1 MAADPVPVVMG
12 NSGGAAVHLLAA
24 EWLQGGGFRT
34 ALCGYRGRAYVTS
47 RMVTCTR
54 CKGKRATPARG

>member
-1 MAADPVPVVMG
+1 MG

-34 ALCGYRGRAYVTS
+34 ALCGYRGRAYVMS